1 MHIATTSEKVIIS
14 HISEMWGRGEGK
26 GGRSTGLIVHWSWV
40 LFRGIEGVS
49 DTGVWSLDRSRQYF
63 SSKISIANLYFFLFH
78 FIFFFKMWC
87 DYYSDINSGKW
98 KCGFVGT
105 PTDVAWCCGYTPA
118 FNTPWWPIQ
127 ARFAPLPSSS
137 TPDITTKSTRSLY
150 STPLPFFEKWAL

>member
-1 MHIATTSEKVIIS
+1 MHIATISEKVIIS

-63 SSKISIANLYFFLFH
+63 SSKISIAKSLYFLLFH
-78 FIFFFKMWC
+78 FIFFSRCEMW
-87 DYYSDINSGKW
+87 SINIGKW

-105 PTDVAWCCGYTPA
+105 PTVVAWCCGYTPA